1 MKKNALLFCLALV
14 FVACKSKKGSWI
26 SSDKEK
32 ARKEVEKFNS
42 SLAILGKNKK
52 KCFDCYMIAIEKK
65 YENTDS
71 ATNSAVNILIFILS
85 SFIPLPVS

>member
-14 FVACKSKKGSWI
+14 FVACKSKKGSWT

-32 ARKEVEKFNS
+32 ARKEVEKFTS
-42 SLAILGKNKK
+42 SLVILGKNKK

-65 YENTDS
+65 YENNDS
-71 ATNSAVNILIFILS
+71 ATNDATGRNMILLDCAIKYLH
-85 SFIPLPVS
+85 